1 MIEERCRVVP
11 SLSTEIGAKA
21 RGGVEPMPKAITGK
35 WLSACIN
42 KLIDERTILINEYP
56 TVLEE
61 MTIKEPGR
69 YFGNASAGGLG
80 WGLGAALGAK
90 LATPDKTVICALGD
104 GAYMFGNPTAGHYGC
119 EAMHLPV
126 LFIIANNARW
136 AAVPRSTLSTYP
148 KGHAEEIHQPP

>member
-1 MIEERCRVVP
+1 
-11 SLSTEIGAKA
+11 
-21 RGGVEPMPKAITGK
+21 MPKAITGK

-80 WGLGAALGAK
+80 WGFGAPLPAQL
-90 LATPDKTVICALGD
+90 PPPHKTVISPLGRP
-104 GAYMFGNPTAGHYGC
+104 APLFGQPPPRPYLSAGL
-119 EAMHLPV
+119 HLPAA
-126 LFIIANNARW
+126 FII
-136 AAVPRSTLSTYP
+136 PSD
-148 KGHAEEIHQPP
+148 